1 LRTNPFDVQVKELK
15 HASHESTLQLYF
27 AYPFQVWSLATNN
40 LNSKP
45 TIESHPQKTLKR
57 FTKRFAEQHK
67 CTYYVRTITKKF
79 LRMNQIYNTQAPKKP
94 TNVSIN
100 SDLLAQAKEL
110 KINLSATLENA
121 LTDLVNAKQQELWK
135 QKNKIAIEAYNQ
147 LVDENGVFGDDL
159 RSF

>member
-1 LRTNPFDVQVKELK
+1 
-15 HASHESTLQLYF
+15 
-27 AYPFQVWSLATNN
+27 
-40 LNSKP
+40 
-45 TIESHPQKTLKR
+45 
-57 FTKRFAEQHK
+57 
-67 CTYYVRTITKKF
+67 
-79 LRMNQIYNTQAPKKP
+79 MNQVYNTQAPKKP

-135 QKNKIAIEAYNQ
+135 QKNKTAIEAYNQ